1 MSKAIELLTCRLHGQ
16 SLGIPVQYV
25 REVITP
31 TRCTPIPMAHAV
43 IDGLINLRG
52 HVITRLDMRG
62 ALDLPARETDKP
74 FRIVII
80 ESDEGEDFGL
90 TVDEVGEVMQPDAR
104 IEEEMPHSLPESWRN
119 VGSGVLKLEKHLLV
133 VLDVARFITHT
144 LEMADAQ
151 AQTEAEEVA

>member
-16 SLGIPVQYV
+16 NLGIPVRHV

-31 TRCTPIPMAHAV
+31 ARCTPIPLAHEV

-52 HVITRLDMRG
+52 HVITQLDMRA
-62 ALDLPARETDKP
+62 ALSLPARDADKP

-80 ESDEGEDFGL
+80 ETDGGEDFGL

-104 IEEEMPHSLPESWRN
+104 IEDEMPHSLPECWRD

-133 VLDVARFITHT
+133 VLDVERFITHT
-144 LEMADAQ
+144 LEMADEQ
-151 AQTEAEEVA
+151 APAEIDA